1 MINASCVAALELLTA
16 VHVPIAAAYSQLR
29 SASGPS
35 RVPIVRHEGGRHRS
49 RRKIAIIGKL
59 SPRRFP
65 PPWMGL
71 AAPCHRPLRVFPFE
85 QTTSTMRSRF
95 AAYGV
100 QGDQIHGP
108 HSHRAKRMDR
118 VHSSRRHR
126 RREKTRH
133 RPPCASGAASSIYDR
148 QVAWNARREAQRAAL
163 NL

>member
-1 MINASCVAALELLTA
+1 MTEYASCVAAPELLTA

-71 AAPCHRPLRVFPFE
+71 AVPCHRPF
-85 QTTSTMRSRF
+85 
-95 AAYGV
+95 
-100 QGDQIHGP
+100 
-108 HSHRAKRMDR
+108 
-118 VHSSRRHR
+118 
-126 RREKTRH
+126 
-133 RPPCASGAASSIYDR
+133 
-148 QVAWNARREAQRAAL
+148 
-163 NL
+163 